1 MSANPVLEEFPVEA
15 MEEIDIVAKEW
26 IQAQSD
32 KEVKRIRDVGS
43 SVLPLK
49 VKLYMY
55 SCGVTAINSGLI

>member
-32 KEVKRIRDVGS
+32 KEVVNG
-43 SVLPLK
+43 
-49 VKLYMY
+49 
-55 SCGVTAINSGLI
+55 N